1 MTMWVEELKNGKYK
15 FVERYTDPM
24 TGKSK
29 RVAVVMDKNTARNRK
44 MAALTLSGKIESA
57 LAPQVDRIRLKDLV
71 ELYRKEQVKT
81 LKQSTY
87 RRNIAVCNTLMSILG
102 EDIYVDK
109 LTAGYIRERFLGTG
123 REHSTLNEW
132 MIRLKALLRWG
143 YKNDYIADISYL
155 GKIERFSDIP
165 HRQKIENKF
174 VESLELKE
182 LIAGMTVVE
191 WKLLTEFLALSGLRF
206 GEAAALNT
214 SDVDL
219 KNRKIHVTKT
229 YDNVADIVT
238 SPKTPCSVRDV
249 YIQDELLTVCRNVL
263 LCYHKGTVV
272 AFSTAFFPGTTK
284 EHINF
289 DCYSKYLRET
299 SERIIGRRITP
310 HTLRHTHASLLMEQG
325 IDIDSISKRL
335 GHNDSRVTQEIY
347 LHVTK
352 KLESKRNEQLR
363 ELKIL

>member
-1 MTMWVEELKNGKYK
+1 M
-15 FVERYTDPM
+15 R
-24 TGKSK
+24 
-29 RVAVVMDKNTARNRK
+29 
-44 MAALTLSGKIESA
+44 SGFSSSA
-57 LAPQVDRIRLKDLV
+57 LSP
-71 ELYRKEQVKT
+71 
-81 LKQSTY
+81 
-87 RRNIAVCNTLMSILG
+87 
-102 EDIYVDK
+102 
-109 LTAGYIRERFLGTG
+109 
-123 REHSTLNEW
+123 
-132 MIRLKALLRWG
+132 
-143 YKNDYIADISYL
+143 
-155 GKIERFSDIP
+155 FSDIP

-174 VESLELKE
+174 VEASELKE
-182 LIAGMTVVE
+182 LVAGMTVVE

-272 AFSTAFFPGTTK
+272 TFSTAFFPGTTK

-289 DCYSKYLRET
+289 DCYAKYLRET

-325 IDIDSISKRL
+325 VDIDSISKRL
-335 GHNDSRVTQEIY
+335 GHNDSRVTKEIY

-352 KLESKRNEQLR
+352 KLENKRNEQLR

>member
-1 MTMWVEELKNGKYK
+1 
-15 FVERYTDPM
+15 
-24 TGKSK
+24 
-29 RVAVVMDKNTARNRK
+29 MDKNTAKNRK
-44 MAALTLSGKIESA
+44 MAALTLSDKIESA
-57 LAPQVDRIRLKDLV
+57 LAPQVDRIRLKNLV

-87 RRNIAVCNTLMSILG
+87 RRNIAVCNTLISILG
-102 EDIYVDK
+102 KDIYVDK

-165 HRQKIENKF
+165 HRKKIENKF

-289 DCYSKYLRET
+289 DCHSKYLRET

>member
-1 MTMWVEELKNGKYK
+1 MWVEERKTGFK

-24 TGKSK
+24 TGKTR
-29 RVAVVMDKNTARNRK
+29 RVSVVMEKNTVQSRK
-44 MAALTLSGKIESA
+44 LAAVALSEKIDKA
-57 LAPQVDRIRLKDLV
+57 LLPQVDKIRLKDLV
-71 ELYRKEQVKT
+71 DLYRKEQFRT

-87 RRNIAVCNTLMSILG
+87 RRNSAVCNTLMKILDP
-102 EDIYVDK
+102 EIYVDK
-109 LTAGYIRERFLGTG
+109 LTAGYIRERFLNTG

-143 YKNDYIADISYL
+143 YRNDYIKDISYL
-155 GKIERFSDIP
+155 NKIERFSDIP
-165 HRQKIENKF
+165 HRQKIEDKF
-174 VESLELKE
+174 LESAELKE
-182 LIAGMTVVE
+182 LLSGMTILK

-206 GEAAALNT
+206 GEAAALT
-214 SDVDL
+214 KSDVDL

-229 YDNVADIVT
+229 YDSVADIT
-238 SPKTPCSVRDV
+238 TTPKTACSVRDV

-263 LCYHKGTVV
+263 LGCHSGTVV
-272 AFSTAFFPGTTK
+272 SISSVFFPGTIR
-284 EHINF
+284 EHIEF
-289 DCYSKYLRET
+289 DCYAKYLRET
-299 SERIIGRRITP
+299 SQRVIGRRITP

-335 GHNDSRVTQEIY
+335 GHNDSRITREIY

-352 KLESKRNEQLR
+352 KLEEQRNAQIK

>member
-1 MTMWVEELKNGKYK
+1 MWVEELKNGKYK

-57 LAPQVDRIRLKDLV
+57 LAPQADRIRLKDLV
-71 ELYRKEQVKT
+71 KLYRKEQVKT

-102 EDIYVDK
+102 KDIYVDK
-109 LTAGYIRERFLGTG
+109 LTAGYIRERFLGTA